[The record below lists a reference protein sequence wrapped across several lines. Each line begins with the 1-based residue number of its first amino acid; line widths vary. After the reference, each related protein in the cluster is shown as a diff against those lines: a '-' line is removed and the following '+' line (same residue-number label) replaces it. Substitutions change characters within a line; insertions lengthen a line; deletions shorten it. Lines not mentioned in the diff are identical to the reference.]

1 MSAAPHARSASH
13 ALPNRGGSRGFFG
26 CPRNGGHSCASG
38 YIQEAGG
45 AVPDNEGGT
54 SRYSLC
60 VCDVCILRG
69 GVQCQQR
76 YFLGFGDIMHID
88 IVKAYIYDSLR
99 WFIWKKE
106 SSGSPSRRVRGVV
119 FVVVVG
125 VLAPRKQHST
135 RHHAPDRLEF
145 FSLPN

>member
-106 SSGSPSRRVRGVV
+106 SSGSPPRPGGRLSGCRWGAGSAQAAQHPSPCARS
-119 FVVVVG
+119 FG
-125 VLAPRKQHST
+125 VLLTPE
-135 RHHAPDRLEF
+135 LG
-145 FSLPN
+145 